1 MGQMTRAADPGWIS
15 FEEAF
20 AAFEARL
27 GLPHGLFPRPT
38 DPLTCQEGSMM
49 WLKDHAILVQKTAEG
64 FGFDRSEFEAIL
76 KDVEPINPGGA

>member
-1 MGQMTRAADPGWIS
+1 MTGASRPRWIS

-20 AAFEARL
+20 AAFEERL

-49 WLKDHAILVQKTAEG
+49 WLRDHAILVRETAEG

-76 KDVEPINPGGA
+76 KDVDPIKVGDA